1 MNYWIV
7 KSEPGAYSYQ
17 DLVKD
22 GSTPWDGVRNYQARN
37 NLKEMKKGDQVLV
50 YHSVNQKEVVGLAKV
65 VKGHFQDPTTD
76 DDRWVAVQLE
86 PVKELNEPVSLATIK
101 ADKALQE
108 IKLVKQSRL
117 SVIPIDK
124 KHFDRILKLAKS

>member
-37 NLKEMKKGDQVLV
+37 NLKEMKKGDQVMV
-50 YHSVNQKEVVGLAKV
+50 YHSVNQKEVVGIAKV
-65 VKGHFQDPTTD
+65 AKEYFQDPTTD

-86 PVKELNEPVSLATIK
+86 PVRALEKPVSLATIK
-101 ADKALQE
+101 ADKALQD
-108 IKLVKQSRL
+108 IKLVRQSRL
-117 SVIPIDK
+117 SVIPIEK
-124 KHFDRILKLAKS
+124 KDFDRILKHAKP